1 MKWLAGVWVF
11 AAAAQELPKIA
22 VDVQLVNLT
31 ATVRDA
37 RGALTAGL
45 TKDDFEIV
53 EDGSAQTIRFFARQ
67 TDLPLSLGLLVD
79 FSGSQREFV
88 KKHRRDIETFLKN
101 VVGPKD
107 RVFVVGFGN
116 QLRLVADFTGDIEYV
131 MDELKEFGKGDRR
144 YPKLGGDRPRQGGTA
159 FYDTLY
165 HATAK
170 LRPEGGRRALV
181 MFSDGGDNASAYHML
196 DAIESAQTADVLVY
210 NVRYTTSEV
219 EEKRPGSRDIYGQR
233 VMDRISADT
242 GGMAF
247 NASREN
253 PKAAFRAISE
263 ELRSLYEFGYHS
275 TTPSQDGRFRRLEI
289 RVKQAGLKARAKSG
303 YYAR

>member
-1 MKWLAGVWVF
+1 MKWLAGVWVV
-11 AAAAQELPKIA
+11 AALAQDPPKIA

-37 RGALTAGL
+37 RGSLVPGL

-53 EDGSAQTIRFFARQ
+53 EDGAAQTIRFFARQ
-67 TDLPLSLGLLVD
+67 TDQPLSIGLLVD
-79 FSGSQREFV
+79 FSGSQQEFV

-107 RVFVVGFGN
+107 RVFAVCFGN
-116 QLRLVADFTGDIEYV
+116 QIRLVSDFTGDVDYV
-131 MDELKEFGKGDRR
+131 MDELKDFGKGDRK
-144 YPKLGGDRPRQGGTA
+144 YSKLGGDQPRDGGTA
-159 FYDTLY
+159 FYDALY

-170 LRPEGGRRALV
+170 LRPEDGRRALV

-210 NVRYTTSEV
+210 NVRYTTSEA
-219 EEKRPGSRDIYGQR
+219 EKKGTRSRDIYGQR

-247 NASREN
+247 NASRDN
-253 PKAAFRAISE
+253 PKEAFTAISE
-263 ELRSLYEFGYHS
+263 ELHSLYEFGFHS

-289 RVKQAGLKARAKSG
+289 RMKQPSLKARAKSG